1 MYYHYRL
8 SNNGTVNL
16 TARYGNKNNNKD
28 NCDDEINHFD
38 SGEEC
43 VAVVAGPNAF
53 NNAFLSLL
61 SCLPEIITHPTES
74 ING

>member
-1 MYYHYRL
+1 
-8 SNNGTVNL
+8 VNL

-28 NCDDEINHFD
+28 NHDDEINHFD

-43 VAVVAGPNAF
+43 VVVVAGPNAF